1 MPTQTVDFHLPLPW
15 FLELDTEAGN
25 MLATKDDLTQVEGT
39 LAEAYAT
46 FFGTVVRDFGSVVRF
61 PGDRWSAWGTDAVRG
76 QARRVIVAVPEP
88 HVQELARTARFL
100 GEQTLRAGGN
110 PDGTQLVVTAADDEA
125 TVLY

>member
-1 MPTQTVDFHLPLPW
+1 MPTPTVDFHLPLPW

-25 MLATKDDLTQVEGT
+25 MVATKDELTEAEGI

-76 QARRVIVAVPEP
+76 QARRVIVAVPEDRL
-88 HVQELARTARFL
+88 QELARTARFL
-100 GEQTLRAGGN
+100 GEQTLHAGGN
-110 PDGTQLVVTAADDEA
+110 PSGKQLVVTATGDE
-125 TVLY
+125 TTELY